1 MLEKVRLFFLESQD
15 NELIIGTD
23 SHAYN
28 FYTVFTTAVVAHRVG
43 KGATYFYKVNIS
55 REYYELRSRIFK
67 EAQMS
72 IDVANWILKSLIDN
86 DFQKISKI
94 EIHVDI
100 GENGPTKEL
109 IKSITGYVRNSGF
122 DVKIKPDSYAATK
135 VADRHTLHKK

>member
-1 MLEKVRLFFLESQD
+1 MEKIRVFFKDSWK

-28 FYTVFTTAVVAHRVG
+28 SYTVFTTAIVAHRLG
-43 KGATYFYKVNIS
+43 KGATYFYKTHIS
-55 REYYELRSRIFK
+55 KEYYELRSRIFK
-67 EAQMS
+67 EAQLS
-72 IDVANWILKSLIDN
+72 IDTANLVLKMLAN
-86 DFQKISKI
+86 EDFQKILRI

-100 GENGPTKEL
+100 GEKGPTKEL
-109 IKSITGYVRNSGF
+109 IKSITGFISGSGF

>member
-1 MLEKVRLFFLESQD
+1 MEKIRLFFLESSD

-28 FYTVFTTAVVAHRVG
+28 SYTVFTTAIVAHKIG

-55 REYYELRSRIFK
+55 KEYYELRSRIFK

-72 IDVANWILKSLIDN
+72 IDVANWVLKSLVDE

-100 GENGPTKEL
+100 GKKGPTKEL
-109 IKSITGYVRNSGF
+109 IKSITGYITSNGF